1 MSRRLS
7 NMELLRIVAM
17 LFILVV
23 HADFKALGA
32 PTLDDMEASPLLS
45 FFRLLGQSMSIV
57 CVNLFILISGWFGI
71 RPKIARFSEFVFQVL
86 FFGISIYLVMYAF
99 GLVTEWSKYDW
110 IKLLFF
116 RRGDSLWFVTS
127 YIVLYIFS
135 PILNEFAE
143 HANRQVFKR
152 VLMSFFIVQLFFGHI
167 DSDDFFAKGYSP
179 ISFMGLYLLA
189 KYSHLYPSKYTS
201 LNKYYDICIYLS
213 IVFTIVLLAFLFKIA
228 TGKGISFLY
237 DYSSPL
243 VILASFYFF
252 LFFTKIS
259 FYNKVINWIG
269 ASSFAVYLLH
279 SDPLLFKTYYLDN
292 IYEWY
297 TNESLSNF
305 LLQTSGFLICIFSL
319 SILFD
324 KIRLYTWNLLYC
336 ILEQDWKKREK
347 KTKQA

>member
-23 HADFKALGA
+23 HADFKALGV
-32 PTLDDMEASPLLS
+32 PTLDEMEASPILS

-71 RPKIARFSEFVFQVL
+71 RPKIVRFSEFVFQVL
-86 FFGISIYLVMYAF
+86 FFGISVYLVMYALGF
-99 GLVTEWSKYDW
+99 VTEWSKYDW
-110 IKLLFF
+110 IKLFFF

-152 VLMSFFIVQLFFGHI
+152 VLMSFFTVQLFFGHI
-167 DSDDFFAKGYSP
+167 DSNDFFAQGYSP

-189 KYSHLYPSKYTS
+189 KYSHLYHSKYTS

-213 IVFTIVLLAFLFKIA
+213 IAFTIVLLAFLYKIV

-259 FYNKVINWIG
+259 FYNKAINWI
-269 ASSFAVYLLH
+269 ASSSFAVYLFH
-279 SDPLLFKTYYLDN
+279 ADPLIFEPYYLDT
-292 IYEWY
+292 IRCWH
-297 TNESLSNF
+297 TNSTLPLF
-305 LLQTSGFLICIFSL
+305 ILQTSGLIITVFSV
-319 SILFD
+319 SILLD
-324 KIRLYTWNLLYC
+324 KIRLFIWNRLYR
-336 ILEQDWKKREK
+336 IIQ
-347 KTKQA
+347 